1 MDCADLLVAACIL
14 ISIMAA
20 SILTDQLTKYYGQEK
35 VAALDSLSISI
46 EPGEV
51 YGFLGAN
58 GAGKSTTIRLLLNF
72 LHPTTGTALIMGLDS
87 VKQSV
92 EVKKHVGY
100 LSGDVALFTKP
111 TGNELLNYLGSL
123 HAVTGSRKLLE
134 QRFEAD
140 LDKPLG
146 NLSKGNRQ
154 KIGIIQA
161 FMHQPDVLILDEP
174 TSGLDPLMQ
183 EAFYETVRECK
194 QRGAAVLMSSHNLAE
209 AQRICDRIG
218 IIRHGTLV
226 HEQTL
231 NHDASLAATIFKV
244 IFASPADLIRS
255 KTAAGLKFLSKS
267 DDHTALLQPTGEI
280 KQALES
286 LSHFNIRELTTR
298 SLDLEDEF
306 LEFYGDAV

>member
-1 MDCADLLVAACIL
+1 
-14 ISIMAA
+14 MAT
-20 SILTDQLTKYYGQEK
+20 SILTDQLTKYYGHDK
-35 VAALDSLSISI
+35 VAALKSLSISI

-72 LHPTTGTALIMGLDS
+72 LHPTSGSAIIMGLDS

-100 LSGDVALFTKP
+100 LSGDVELFTKP
-111 TGNELLNYLGSL
+111 TGKELLDYLGSL
-123 HAVTGSRKLLE
+123 HKVTGNRKALE
-134 QRFEAD
+134 KRFEAD
-140 LDKPLG
+140 LDKPIG

-154 KIGIIQA
+154 KIGLIQA

-183 EAFYETVRECK
+183 EAFYETVRESK
-194 QRGAAVLMSSHNLAE
+194 QRGAAILMSSHNLAE

-218 IIRHGTLV
+218 IVRHGKLV

-231 NHDASLAATIFKV
+231 NHDATLAKTIFKV
-244 IFASPADLIRS
+244 IFTDPAELQKS
-255 KTAAGLKFLSKS
+255 KSAKGLKFLSNS
-267 DDHTALLQPTGEI
+267 GAHTALLQPTGEI

-286 LSHFNIRELTTR
+286 LSHFEIRELTTR
-298 SLDLEDEF
+298 SLDLEDDF
-306 LEFYGDAV
+306 LEFYGDAS